1 MMLRDFILK
10 KSQQCRI
17 STTVSVSDFH
27 SENVSSILILCSNI
41 LRGRAEVARQAQ
53 YRVIHCDEFDVYVDE
68 WKSRFPSILRDS
80 GISSSKGSSPFIDT
94 NLKVGG
100 SNPPPATNMRGQQAV
115 NLLIDFSIGQSNFH
129 KYYISVSQALT

>member
-1 MMLRDFILK
+1 MLRDFISKNPINAELA
-10 KSQQCRI
+10 QRLVHRT
-17 STTVSVSDFH
+17 STPKMSVRFWH
-27 SENVSSILILCSNI
+27 SAQNI
-41 LRGRAEVARQAQ
+41 LQGRAEVARQAQ

-100 SNPPPATNMRGQQAV
+100 SNPPPATN
-115 NLLIDFSIGQSNFH
+115 
-129 KYYISVSQALT
+129 LTQLW